1 MLRTIRTGTWNGR
14 TASAKWCAAK
24 ISRTKP
30 SRKFSRTTPKRFTGL
45 HRRCESEKIFYIND
59 CHLEPFDCAQGKLH
73 GRSFPKRFLDGVYP
87 EYFEGPR
94 NDKIQNKKRFER
106 LEPFER
112 FEPT

>member
-14 TASAKWCAAK
+14 TASAKSCAAK

-45 HRRCESEKIFYIND
+45 HRRCDSEKIFYIND
-59 CHLEPFDCAQGKLH
+59 CHLERSE
-73 GRSFPKRFLDGVYP
+73 RSFVKRFLGGVYP